1 MVSDAAWLLASMVSA
16 MSSRAGKY
24 MLLAKGEK
32 VAARETSSTRLFS
45 CQCKV
50 YNVFIITHRNFSR

>member
-50 YNVFIITHRNFSR
+50 